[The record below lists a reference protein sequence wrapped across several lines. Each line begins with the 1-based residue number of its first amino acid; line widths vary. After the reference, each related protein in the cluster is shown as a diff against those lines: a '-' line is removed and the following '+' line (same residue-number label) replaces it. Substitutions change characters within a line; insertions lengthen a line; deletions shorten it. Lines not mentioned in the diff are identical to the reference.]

1 MECYEKNAVA
11 IVEDYGH
18 EWEYDEFSLK
28 TDSLGYATLVLDDY
42 PPEEVPWYVALQ
54 DVDVT
59 VLGEGTVWKVWEFSG
74 RPQRTYYGVTN
85 DGYVQCDVQVSG
97 RPYTVST
104 SVSRVEKAVSV

>member
-1 MECYEKNAVA
+1 MERYETNAVA

-28 TDSLGYATLVLDDY
+28 TDSLGCATLVLDDY

-59 VLGEGTVWKVWEFSG
+59 VLEEGTVWEFSG
-74 RPQRTYYGVTN
+74 RPQRTYYGMTN
-85 DGYVQCDVQVSG
+85 DGYVQCDVEVSG
-97 RPYTVST
+97 RPYALSAP
-104 SVSRVEKAVSV
+104 VSRVEKAVSV